1 MVNYMNIEIAVRT
14 NSMAYAEDFKR
25 INEDWISSN
34 FWLES
39 SDIQVFNDPQKY
51 ILDKGGNVF
60 IALLNGKP
68 VGTCALQVHDAL
80 TCELTKMAVDT
91 RAQGN
96 GIGFLLG
103 TTLID
108 KARERG
114 FHRIILEGNTKMKA
128 SILLYRKLGFSE
140 VPFSKVEQS
149 AASHERCNIVM
160 ELTLS
165 PLPQPEYYI

>member
-1 MVNYMNIEIAVRT
+1 
-14 NSMAYAEDFKR
+14 MAYAEDFKR
-25 INEDWISSN
+25 INEDWISTN
-34 FWLES
+34 FWLEE
-39 SDIQVFNDPQKY
+39 SDIQVLNNPQKY

-60 IALLNGKP
+60 IALLNGKA

-80 TCELTKMAVDT
+80 TCELAKMAVDT
-91 RAQGN
+91 CAQGN

-103 TTLID
+103 TTLIN

-114 FHRIILEGNTKMKA
+114 FSRIILEGNTKMVA
-128 SILLYRKLGFSE
+128 SIQLYRKLGFTE
-140 VPFSKVEQS
+140 VSFSKIKQS

-160 ELTLS
+160 ELPLS

>member
-1 MVNYMNIEIAVRT
+1 MSIEIAIRT
-14 NSMAYAEDFKR
+14 NSMAYAEDFRR
-25 INEDWISSN
+25 INEDWISAN
-34 FWLES
+34 FWLEE
-39 SDIQVFNDPQKY
+39 SDIQVLNDSQKY

-80 TCELTKMAVDT
+80 TCELAKMAVDDH
-91 RAQGN
+91 AQGS

-114 FHRIILEGNTKMKA
+114 FNRIILEGNTKMKA
-128 SILLYRKLGFSE
+128 SILLYQKLGFIE
-140 VPFSKVEQS
+140 IPFTEVEQTV
-149 AASHERCNIVM
+149 ASHKRCNIVM
-160 ELTLS
+160 ELKIS
-165 PLPQPEYYI
+165 PLPQTEYHI

>member
-1 MVNYMNIEIAVRT
+1 MSIEIAIRT
-14 NSMAYAEDFKR
+14 NSMAYAEDFRR

-34 FWLES
+34 FWLEE
-39 SDIQVFNDPQKY
+39 SDIQVLSNPQKY

-60 IALLNGKP
+60 IALLNGKA

-80 TCELTKMAVDT
+80 TCELVKMAVDSH
-91 RAQGN
+91 AQGS

-103 TTLID
+103 TTLIN

-114 FHRIILEGNTKMKA
+114 FNRVILEGNTKMKA
-128 SILLYRKLGFSE
+128 SILLYRKLGFTE
-140 VPFSKVEQS
+140 LPFSKVEQS
-149 AASHERCNIVM
+149 ATSHERCNIVM
-160 ELTLS
+160 ELILS